1 MPGKKAIKVIKKEE
15 RIRQEKPAPKTT
27 GAREA
32 AREMVQTVTTWVN
45 EVQQRQ
51 RAETAEA
58 LKMLLSESPRP
69 SEA

>member
-1 MPGKKAIKVIKKEE
+1 MPGKKTIKVIKKEE
-15 RIRQEKPAPKTT
+15 RIRQKTPAAKVT

-32 AREMVQTVTTWVN
+32 AREMVQTVTNWVN

-51 RAETAEA
+51 RAETTEA
-58 LKMLLSESPRP
+58 LKILLSESPRP

>member
-15 RIRQEKPAPKTT
+15 RIRKQKPAPKVT

-32 AREMVQTVTTWVN
+32 AREMVQTVTNWVS

-51 RAETAEA
+51 RAETTEA
-58 LKMLLSESPRP
+58 LKILFAETPRA

>member
-15 RIRQEKPAPKTT
+15 RIRQEKPVVKVT

-32 AREMVQTVTTWVN
+32 AREMVQTVTNWVN

-51 RAETAEA
+51 RNETTEA